1 MKLCKGLTVASIG
14 AVITACQILGSAL
27 PGQAVI
33 LSTGI
38 VEAPGVVD
46 VNSGQVGNLD
56 VSTGIFT
63 PFIKG
68 GLPFTDLAL
77 NDTGELFAIT
87 YNRQLYSINPS
98 SGSST
103 FIGGGDNTTVYFGLG
118 FDKNN
123 GLYTTDLNGNFYS
136 VNESTGSASLIA
148 NTGLSFISDIVF
160 DPRINRFFGLSSI
173 VGGSDST
180 LFSVDLNGAA
190 TPIGNVGSA
199 DVLGL
204 AYDNGTLY
212 AYTNDRRQL
221 IINETTGAGVF
232 DKNITGITGEIFGA
246 ASSISEAKS
255 VPEPTT
261 LAGTISAIFAS
272 SLMKLK
278 RTSKHKHKLSHK

>member
-1 MKLCKGLTVASIG
+1 MKLYKSLTVASIG
-14 AVITACQILGSAL
+14 AIIAGCEILGSAL

-33 LSTGI
+33 IST
-38 VEAPGVVD
+38 VVPPPPGMVTP
-46 VNSGQVGNLD
+46 GLAQVGNVD

-63 PFIKG
+63 PFING

-77 NDTGELFAIT
+77 NDTGELFAT
-87 YNRQLYSINPS
+87 TFDRQLYSINPS

-103 FIGGGDNTTVYFGLG
+103 FIGGGDNTTFYFGLG

-123 GLYTTDLNGNFYS
+123 RLYTTDLNGNFYS

-148 NTGLSFISDIVF
+148 NTGFPSISDIVF
-160 DPRINRFFGLSSI
+160 DPKINRFFGLSSI

-180 LFSVDLNGAA
+180 LFSVDINGAA
-190 TPIGNVGSA
+190 TPIGNVGFA
-199 DVLGL
+199 EVYGL
-204 AYDNGTLY
+204 AYDDGTLY

-232 DKNITGITGEIFGA
+232 DKNITGITGEILGA

-255 VPEPTT
+255 VPEPTS
-261 LAGTISAIFAS
+261 LVSTIVAIFTGCWMLRKQKAF
-272 SLMKLK
+272 
-278 RTSKHKHKLSHK
+278 